1 MPETAFTVRAAE
13 PVTALTVAVTFA
25 LPWPTPFANPF
36 VFTVAT
42 DAMLEFQV
50 KFTPEMTFP
59 FASFAV
65 AVNCCVAPIAMI
77 ADAGATI
84 TVATGPVVTTF
95 EEEPPPQPNR
105 KRRNAIGTNRPGAV
119 VAE

>member
-50 KFTPEMTFP
+50 KLTPEMTFP
-59 FASFAV
+59 LASFAV
-65 AVNCCVAPIAMI
+65 AVNCCVAPIAMV
-77 ADAGATI
+77 ADTGATV

-95 EEEPPPQPNR
+95 
-105 KRRNAIGTNRPGAV
+105 G
-119 VAE
+119 